1 MAAHDDST
9 DGESIGAD
17 WVYAG
22 FWSRVWAAVIDSFLL
37 LIVVFPILGWL
48 IPGPHGPALTSGAL
62 VAPDGRIDYQA
73 LTLTGAALPGPVHVL
88 VYWVLPALVVL
99 LFWFFREATPGK
111 MLIGARIVDARTGQ
125 PARTGQLVL
134 RYLGYYVATLPLCLG
149 LAWVGID
156 RRKQGWHDKL
166 AATVVI
172 RRPGATRP
180 ADDFGTTSH
189 RE

>member
-99 LFWFFREATPGK
+99 LS
-111 MLIGARIVDARTGQ
+111 
-125 PARTGQLVL
+125 
-134 RYLGYYVATLPLCLG
+134 
-149 LAWVGID
+149 
-156 RRKQGWHDKL
+156 
-166 AATVVI
+166 
-172 RRPGATRP
+172 
-180 ADDFGTTSH
+180 FGTTQLLRYSFAATAIWVLGKSTPTTMFGSH
-189 RE
+189 SAVVSLLFGQPTLL